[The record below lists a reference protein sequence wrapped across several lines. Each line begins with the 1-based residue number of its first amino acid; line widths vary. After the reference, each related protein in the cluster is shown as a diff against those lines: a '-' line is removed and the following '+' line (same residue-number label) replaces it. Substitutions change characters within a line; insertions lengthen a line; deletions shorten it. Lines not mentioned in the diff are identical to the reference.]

1 MNKLINGFNMSTEQK
16 DNLQIAEYIIE
27 SSSDVEK
34 TVSAISEGDYKH
46 VVVHVYS
53 VIHNTVLVQNL
64 KQELTKRV
72 RNVKLVLLKHKDR
85 FKTRIVV
92 YNYND
97 EVFEDN
103 VESEVLNSVLLNKQ
117 GVEDELYDCKIQ
129 LMNRYFTD
137 HLTRLPNLY
146 QLRKDL
152 TDNDQSG
159 LVSIVID
166 DFGLINNYYGFMVG
180 DFVIEQV
187 AIFLS
192 ENVNDKIYRT
202 SGTEFA
208 LMLDNKLDY
217 YELKEYL
224 LKLYKKIENI
234 SIIYQDTKITAS
246 ITLAS
251 SVSDSSENIFSK
263 VSMALKYAKINKL
276 PFWIYEDN
284 LNFENEYEQNLDI
297 SNRVRHAVQ
306 NSKIV
311 PYYQAILDNRTGE
324 VNKYECLARLMD
336 ENNNIIA
343 PDLFIPITKRI
354 KVYGLVTQI
363 IINKSF
369 ETFKDT
375 DYEFSINLSI
385 DDVMNSEIFD
395 FIIDKLKN
403 STCAKRVIFELVE
416 SEAIIDFDRVV
427 KFITEVKRHGAK
439 IAIDDFGDGYSNF
452 SYLTKMDVDYLK
464 IDGSLIKDI
473 DINKNSYLVVE
484 TIVDFANKLGIKV
497 IAEYVHSSTVM
508 DKVKEMGIEFS
519 QGFYID
525 KPTIDVKVDAN

>member
-1 MNKLINGFNMSTEQK
+1 MSIEKK
-16 DNLQIAEYIIE
+16 DNLQITEYIIE

-34 TVSAISEGDYKH
+34 TVSAISEIDCKH
-46 VVVHVYS
+46 IVIHIYS
-53 VIHNTVLVQNL
+53 IIHNTVLVQNL
-64 KQELTKRV
+64 RQELTKRV
-72 RNVKLVLLKHKDR
+72 SNIKLVLLKHKDR

-92 YNYND
+92 YQYNG

-103 VESEVLNSVLLNKQ
+103 LESEILNNILVENKIL
-117 GVEDELYDCKIQ
+117 ENDFRDCKIQ
-129 LMNRYFTD
+129 LLNRYFTD

-152 TDNDQSG
+152 TDNEEAG
-159 LVSIVID
+159 LISIVID
-166 DFGLINNYYGFMVG
+166 DFATINSYYGFIVG

-187 AIFLS
+187 AKFLS
-192 ENVNDKIYRT
+192 DNVDDKIYRV

-208 LMLDNKLDY
+208 LMIERNLDY

-224 LKLYKKIENI
+224 TELYKKIENI
-234 SIIYQDTKITAS
+234 NIVYQNSKIITS
-246 ITLAS
+246 LTLAA
-251 SVSDSSENIFSK
+251 SVSDSYENIFSK
-263 VSMALKYAKINKL
+263 VSMALKYAKVNKL
-276 PFWIYEDN
+276 PFWIYEDRMR
-284 LNFENEYEQNLDI
+284 FENEYEQNLDI

-311 PYYQAILDNRTGE
+311 PYYQAIIDNKTGE
-324 VNKYECLARLMD
+324 IHKYECLARLMD
-336 ENNNIIA
+336 ENDNIIA
-343 PDLFIPITKRI
+343 PDLFIPIAKRI
-354 KVYGLVTQI
+354 KVYNLVTKTI
-363 IINKSF
+363 VNKSF

-385 DDVMNSEIFD
+385 DDVMNTDIFD
-395 FIIDKLKN
+395 FLIEKLKN
-403 STCAKRVIFELVE
+403 SACSKRVIFELVE
-416 SEAIIDFDRVV
+416 SEAIQDFDKVIR
-427 KFITEVKRHGAK
+427 FINEAKRHGAK

-473 DINKNSYLVVE
+473 DVDKNSHLVVE

-525 KPTIDVKVDAN
+525 KPTIDLKIEASL